1 MSLSKTV
8 LTAASIWALAGAAN
22 AACEL
27 KSISVP
33 SDGVVIRYDPFDQEE
48 TRIEVPIRLRADDCR
63 DARLELAISPEINS
77 QGPGQFLRA
86 SDGSRS
92 VDIRLLSQ
100 GGEARVVNNPVNAFN
115 SPAPAGRVTGA
126 GTVSGQP
133 LRVVLSYGQIVA
145 PGRYRAEASLI
156 ARVIDGDGRAGQP
169 VQTRFYVDVDVQP
182 SFRLA
187 AGVDRRLFLGELAE
201 GVQSDPVN
209 FNAFSN
215 IGYDLSVRSY
225 RDWRMTLNG
234 SPGSQA
240 PAVPYEVTLSG
251 QIVSRSASEGVV
263 PFADP
268 PRDGVRNH
276 RLRAKALAFSP
287 QPAGTYRD
295 WITIE
300 IKPRA

>member
-8 LTAASIWALAGAAN
+8 LAAASIWALAGAAN

-27 KSISVP
+27 KSINVP
-33 SDGVVIRYDPFDQEE
+33 SDGVVIRYDPFDQDE
-48 TRIEVPIRLRADDCR
+48 TRVEVPIRLRADDCR
-63 DARLELAISPEINS
+63 DARFELAISPLVNS
-77 QGPGQFLRA
+77 QGPGQTLRA
-86 SDGSRS
+86 SDGSRTID
-92 VDIRLLSQ
+92 VRLLSQ
-100 GGEARVVNNPVNAFN
+100 GGEARVVNNPINAFN

-133 LRVVLSYGQIVA
+133 LRVALTYGQVVA
-145 PGRYRAEASLI
+145 PGRYRAEATLF

-169 VQTRFYVDVDVQP
+169 VETRFYVDVDVQP

-225 RDWRMTLNG
+225 HDWRMTLNG
-234 SPGSQA
+234 SLRDEAPG
-240 PAVPYEVTLSG
+240 VPYEVTLSG
-251 QIVSRSASEGVV
+251 QTVSRSSSDAVV
-263 PFADP
+263 RFATP
-268 PRDGVRNH
+268 PQDGVRNH